1 MELVGRNALVT
12 GGGRGI
18 GKAITADL
26 LRRGATVTVLEIE
39 PAHAAA
45 AQDELAEA
53 SDGGARLAFS
63 VGSVA
68 EAADV
73 EAAFALAHERFGPV
87 EMLVNNAGTAAMAPV
102 VDMTEEEWDG
112 IVDTC
117 MKGTF
122 LCTRAYARQAI
133 DAGVEGAIVNISSL
147 NAIDATDGLGHY
159 CAAKAGV
166 SQFTKVCAGELGRHG
181 IRVNAIAPGT
191 TRTPLSE
198 GFTIGRMGEE
208 FLARVVIGKEPRHGE
223 PQDIADAAAFLLSDL
238 SGRITGVTIP
248 VDGGTHVRGLFSYWD
263 VAVQE
268 GLV

>member
-1 MELVGRNALVT
+1 MQLVGTHALVT

-18 GKAITADL
+18 GKAITAEL
-26 LRRGATVTVLEIE
+26 LDRGANVTVLEIE
-39 PAHAAA
+39 PAHVEAARA
-45 AQDELAEA
+45 ELDAG
-53 SDGGARLAFS
+53 SGGGERLAFS
-63 VGSVA
+63 TGSVTS
-68 EAADV
+68 AADV
-73 EAAFALAHERFGPV
+73 DAAFALGRERFGHV

-102 VDMTEEEWDG
+102 VDMSEEDWDL

-133 DAGVEGAIVNISSL
+133 GEIAAGAIVNISSL
-147 NAIDATDGLGHY
+147 NAIAATDGLGHY

-166 SQFTKVCAGELGRHG
+166 SQFTKVCAGELGRHD

-208 FLARVVIGKEPRHGE
+208 FLARVVIGAQPRHTE
-223 PQDIADAAAFLLSDL
+223 PQDIANVAAFLLSDL
-238 SGRITGVTIP
+238 SSRITGLTIP
-248 VDGGTHVRGLFSYWD
+248 VDGGNHVRGLFSYWD
-263 VAVQE
+263 VAVEE
-268 GLV
+268 GIV